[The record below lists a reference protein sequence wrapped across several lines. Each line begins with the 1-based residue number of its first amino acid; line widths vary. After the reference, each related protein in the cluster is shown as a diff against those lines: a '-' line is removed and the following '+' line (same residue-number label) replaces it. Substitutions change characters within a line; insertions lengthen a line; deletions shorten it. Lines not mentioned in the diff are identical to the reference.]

1 MSIPTRILVDAIA
14 GDSRNIPAENPVA
27 GYLTGDGVA
36 WSVTDWDRFTGPRV
50 RILQQ
55 WTTSI
60 EVWLQADVL
69 DVETGGLTIAQAL
82 VIARWRAA
90 RTELVGGELLRK
102 LNTTIYI
109 QASRLAGARAALN
122 RVAGID
128 YWVANWVLTELE
140 ARALIAGT
148 IVAIQYA
155 SPDNT
160 PPDHDLV
167 PHSKLTIL
175 QANVDLSAASTAW
188 LASFTPAKP
197 KPKPKAKVKM
207 KRPTVRAAFN
217 TAVSVHPKTAAGT
230 IGATIITAAGAYAKA
245 KGVHL
250 TGADSTLITAA
261 GTFLTAAITPSQRA
275 RKA

>member
-1 MSIPTRILVDAIA
+1 MSTEYLIDAIA
-14 GDSRNIPAENPVA
+14 GDSHNIPAENPVA

-36 WSVTDWDRFTGPRV
+36 WSATDWDRFTGPRI
-50 RILQQ
+50 RILQRA
-55 WTTSI
+55 TST
-60 EVWLQADVL
+60 EVWPQADVL
-69 DVETGGLTIAQAL
+69 DVETGALTIAQA
-82 VIARWRAA
+82 VDIARWRAA
-90 RTELVGGELLRK
+90 RK
-102 LNTTIYI
+102 LKTVIYI

-140 ARALIAGT
+140 ARALIGGA

-167 PHSKLTIL
+167 PHSKLTII
-175 QANVDLSAASTAW
+175 QANVDLSAASSAW
-188 LASFTPAKP
+188 LASFTPA

-230 IGATIITAAGAYAKA
+230 IGATIITAAGAFAKA

-261 GTFLTAAITPSQRA
+261 GTFLTAAITPSQRT